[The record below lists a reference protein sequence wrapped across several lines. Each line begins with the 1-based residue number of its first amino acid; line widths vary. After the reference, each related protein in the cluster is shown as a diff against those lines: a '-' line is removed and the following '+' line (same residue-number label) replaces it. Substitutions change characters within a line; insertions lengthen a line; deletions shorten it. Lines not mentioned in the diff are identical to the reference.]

1 MNKNIP
7 KLVKKDKRII
17 FSVSQINK
25 DKFVSES
32 NLRGLSLS
40 DFIRFCILKEISKS
54 KGDFHND

>member
-1 MNKNIP
+1 M
-7 KLVKKDKRII
+7 KDT
-17 FSVSQINK
+17 INK